1 MMYGHKYA
9 LLSKKQKKKQKNKS
23 FVGVQGAVFQK
34 SPLAAGGNNMSDKI
48 FIRMGDG
55 ERVKLSTAEIK
66 EDISVGT
73 MDAARRGRIPE
84 MTPEEQEQLFEILAD
99 PARVVGVSPGE
110 EVIVTDD
117 GCSMSFYSG
126 QDGGGVGIPMSRLQA
141 ILTYERACGADTTSM
156 GHSDYSYKPVKPIIN
171 FEMNE
176 YYTCSMM
183 TTVPFFYGAQPN
195 MGLYFQ
201 PDGPCPDPAEL
212 LLTGKIKEAR
222 QSQEEACAH
231 LRKDLVFVG
240 KKLAGVGCEGLNFDT
255 CGSAGDADFLAAL
268 LALRELRREIP
279 QMPVIMGSSGEF
291 VIGMHGE
298 VTFDGQ
304 RLAGMYPHEQVKVV
318 EAAGAGIY
326 GMAVNT
332 NTGKSTAWNLSR
344 AVTFCKAAVEAAQI
358 PVHVNVGMGVGGV
371 PMMEQPP
378 IDSVSRVSKS
388 LVQIGKA
395 DGL

>member
-1 MMYGHKYA
+1 
-9 LLSKKQKKKQKNKS
+9 
-23 FVGVQGAVFQK
+23 
-34 SPLAAGGNNMSDKI
+34 MSDKI
-48 FIRMGDG
+48 LIRMGDG
-55 ERVKLSTAEIK
+55 ERVLLSATEIE
-66 EDISVGT
+66 EDILAGT
-73 MDAARRGRIPE
+73 RDAARRGRIPE
-84 MTPEEQEQLFEILAD
+84 MTAEEQEQLFAIMAD
-99 PARVVGVSPGE
+99 PSRVVSVAPGE

-126 QDGGGVGIPMSRLQA
+126 QDGGGVGVPMSRMQA

-183 TTVPFFYGAQPN
+183 TTAPFFYGAQPN
-195 MGLYFQ
+195 MGAYFQ
-201 PDGPCPDPAEL
+201 PDGPCPNPAEL
-212 LLTGKIKEAR
+212 LPEGKIAEAR
-222 QSQEEACAH
+222 AAQEEACEH

-240 KKLAGVGCEGLNFDT
+240 KKMAGIGCEGLNFDT

-268 LALRELRREIP
+268 LALRELRREVP
-279 QMPVIMGSSGEF
+279 QMPIIMGSSGEF
-291 VIGMHGE
+291 VLGMHGE
-298 VTFDGQ
+298 VTFDGK

-318 EAAGAGIY
+318 EAAGASIY

-332 NTGKSTAWNLSR
+332 NTSESTAWNLAR
-344 AVTFCKAAVEAAQI
+344 AVTFCKAAVEAADI

-388 LVQIGKA
+388 LVRLGKA